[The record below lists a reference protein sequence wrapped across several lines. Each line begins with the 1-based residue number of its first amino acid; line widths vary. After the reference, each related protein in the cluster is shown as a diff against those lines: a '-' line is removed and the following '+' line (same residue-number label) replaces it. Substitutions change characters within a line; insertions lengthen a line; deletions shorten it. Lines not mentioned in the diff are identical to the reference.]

1 MPIAIRDN
9 VQIYCYSDKHSYRA
23 IAYRFIAWQKIYTQK
38 EVLFIYNLSQYRA
51 HYVQNFVT
59 IMSANGL
66 AVFDRTLEKTHQFIN
81 DVAKQ
86 IAVEDKHLV
95 FIGIKAVLH
104 SLRDRIPLEEAAQL
118 GAQFPVLLAGFYY
131 QGWKPAATPTKE
143 RSVSAFVDKVKGNLP
158 QGDYPVEIEALI
170 KGVFAVLSQWVT
182 VGEIVDVA
190 NMLPK
195 DVQEFWP
202 EAVVTQLNQ

>member
-1 MPIAIRDN
+1 
-9 VQIYCYSDKHSYRA
+9 
-23 IAYRFIAWQKIYTQK
+23 
-38 EVLFIYNLSQYRA
+38 
-51 HYVQNFVT
+51 
-59 IMSANGL
+59 MSANGL

-81 DVAKQ
+81 DVAEQ
-86 IAVEDKHLV
+86 LNLEDKHTV

-118 GAQFPVLLAGFYY
+118 GAQFPVMLAGFYY

-143 RSVSAFVDKVKGNLP
+143 RSVSAFVDKVKSNLP

-170 KGVFAVLSQWVT
+170 EGVFAVLSKWVT
-182 VGEIVDVA
+182 DGEIQDVA

-195 DVQEFWP
+195 DIQGFWP
-202 EAVVTQLNQ
+202 QSVVAQLNQ

>member
-1 MPIAIRDN
+1 
-9 VQIYCYSDKHSYRA
+9 
-23 IAYRFIAWQKIYTQK
+23 
-38 EVLFIYNLSQYRA
+38 
-51 HYVQNFVT
+51 
-59 IMSANGL
+59 MSASGL

-81 DVAKQ
+81 DVAEQ
-86 IAVEDKHLV
+86 IAVEDKHIV
-95 FIGIKAVLH
+95 FTGIKAVLH

-143 RSVSAFVDKVKGNLP
+143 RSVSAFVEKVRDNLP

-170 KGVFAVLSQWVT
+170 EGVFAVLSRWVT

>member
-1 MPIAIRDN
+1 
-9 VQIYCYSDKHSYRA
+9 
-23 IAYRFIAWQKIYTQK
+23 
-38 EVLFIYNLSQYRA
+38 
-51 HYVQNFVT
+51 
-59 IMSANGL
+59 MSANGL

-81 DVAKQ
+81 DVAEQ
-86 IAVEDKHLV
+86 INIEDKHIV
-95 FIGIKAVLH
+95 FTGINAVLH

-118 GAQFPVLLAGFYY
+118 GSQFPVMLAGFYY

-158 QGDYPVEIEALI
+158 NGDYPIEIKTLI
-170 KGVFAVLSQWVT
+170 EGVFAVLSKWVT
-182 VGEIVDVA
+182 EGEIVDVA

-202 EAVVTQLNQ
+202 KTVVSQLNQ

>member
-1 MPIAIRDN
+1 MERN
-9 VQIYCYSDKHSYRA
+9 TSVLN
-23 IAYRFIAWQKIYTQK
+23 FI
-38 EVLFIYNLSQYRA
+38 
-51 HYVQNFVT
+51 T

-81 DVAKQ
+81 DVAQ
-86 IAVEDKHLV
+86 EIAVEDKHIV
-95 FIGIKAVLH
+95 FTGINAVLH

-158 QGDYPVEIEALI
+158 QEDYPVEIETLI
-170 KGVFAVLSQWVT
+170 KGVFAVLSRWVT
-182 VGEIVDVA
+182 EGEIVDVA

-195 DVQEFWP
+195 DVQKFWP
-202 EAVVTQLNQ
+202 EGVVAQLNQ

>member
-1 MPIAIRDN
+1 
-9 VQIYCYSDKHSYRA
+9 
-23 IAYRFIAWQKIYTQK
+23 
-38 EVLFIYNLSQYRA
+38 
-51 HYVQNFVT
+51 
-59 IMSANGL
+59 MSANGL

-81 DVAKQ
+81 DVARE
-86 IAVEDKHLV
+86 IALEDKHIV
-95 FIGIKAVLH
+95 FTGINAVLH

-143 RSVSAFVDKVKGNLP
+143 RSVSAFVEKVKGNVPLE
-158 QGDYPVEIEALI
+158 DYPVKIETLI
-170 KGVFAVLSQWVT
+170 EGVFAVLSRWVT
-182 VGEIVDVA
+182 EGEIVDVA

-202 EAVVTQLNQ
+202 KEVVTQLNQ

>member
-1 MPIAIRDN
+1 
-9 VQIYCYSDKHSYRA
+9 
-23 IAYRFIAWQKIYTQK
+23 
-38 EVLFIYNLSQYRA
+38 
-51 HYVQNFVT
+51 
-59 IMSANGL
+59 MSANGL

-81 DVAKQ
+81 DVAEQ
-86 IAVEDKHLV
+86 IGVEDKHIV
-95 FIGIKAVLH
+95 FTGINAVMH

-143 RSVSAFVDKVKGNLP
+143 RSVSAFIEKVESNLP
-158 QGDYPVEIEALI
+158 LGEYPVEIKTLI
-170 KGVFAVLSQWVT
+170 EGVFAVLSSWVT
-182 VGEIVDVA
+182 EGEIVDVA

-202 EAVVTQLNQ
+202 QAVVAQLNQ

>member
-1 MPIAIRDN
+1 
-9 VQIYCYSDKHSYRA
+9 
-23 IAYRFIAWQKIYTQK
+23 
-38 EVLFIYNLSQYRA
+38 
-51 HYVQNFVT
+51 
-59 IMSANGL
+59 MSANGL

-81 DVAKQ
+81 DVAQ
-86 IAVEDKHLV
+86 EIALEDKHIV
-95 FIGIKAVLH
+95 FTGINAVLH

-143 RSVSAFVDKVKGNLP
+143 RSVSAFVEKVKGNLP
-158 QGDYPVEIEALI
+158 LEDYPVEIETLI
-170 KGVFAVLSQWVT
+170 EGVFAVLSRWVT
-182 VGEIVDVA
+182 EGEIVDVA

-202 EAVVTQLNQ
+202 KEVVTQLNQ